1 MNHLPGR
8 PDLAA
13 KRTATIYH
21 CRQCGEEQAWAQF
34 CTKCKA
40 FMAMSPGK
48 APAGGVHAH
57 LPEKPQLLSEIKRDP
72 HERIPTG
79 TREFDRVLGGG
90 LVMGSTVLIS
100 GDPGIGKSTLLLQTA
115 IDLSLAEVT
124 NKDTGKPEEPF
135 IVLYVS
141 AEETKSQIKGRAERL
156 SRTSNRLYLYHQA
169 NVLEID
175 KYITEINPDVLII
188 DSIQTMV
195 HPHAGDGGHAGS
207 VTQVRA
213 CAEFIVQICKV
224 RDIGCFI
231 VAHINKEGVVAGP
244 KTLEHL
250 VDATLEFHKE
260 GQGELR
266 SVRANK
272 NRFGDTNE
280 MALFRMQKD
289 GLQSIENPS
298 ELLLENHEDGITG
311 MCVGIAADG
320 PRAIAVEVQSLVN
333 SLDIELKT
341 QAKGKRYVTG
351 LSMQRVNQVMA
362 VLARRSNVHI
372 FTETYVNIA
381 GGVEL
386 RDPGLDLPL
395 ALSLVSFVLDVALPP
410 GFCAFG
416 EIGLGGEI
424 RPVQYTDARIKAAA
438 LMGFKTI
445 VGPIVPEYEADLA
458 EELEATEK
466 AKKEKKEKKAASE
479 PPDPNLVFRNGAL
492 LVEGEGEKK
501 KSDVGDDEED
511 DDDLDDID
519 ELDDDDLDDEGEPAD
534 PKDRYLGVGTLDEVF
549 DLLEFEVRK
558 AKAKQAKKPKKKKKP
573 KASSSKAD
581 VPVATGAETT

>member
-1 MNHLPGR
+1 MQPFVPGR
-8 PDLAA
+8 ADHAS

-21 CRQCGEEQAWAQF
+21 CRACGEEQDWAQF
-34 CTKCKA
+34 CKKCNS
-40 FMAMSPGK
+40 FNTMVPGK
-48 APAGGVHAH
+48 CPAGGVQAFA
-57 LPEKPQLLSEIKRDP
+57 PEKPQLLSEVKRDP

-90 LVMGSTVLIS
+90 LVMGSAVLIS

-124 NKDTGKPEEPF
+124 NKDTGAPEDPF
-135 IVLYVS
+135 VVLYVS
-141 AEETKSQIKGRAERL
+141 AEETTSQIKGRAERL
-156 SRTSNRLYLYHQA
+156 SKMSKRLYLYHQA
-169 NVLEID
+169 NVIEID
-175 KYITEINPDVLII
+175 KRITEINPDVLII

-195 HPHAGDGGHAGS
+195 HPNAGDGGHAGS

-213 CAEFIVQICKV
+213 CAEFIVNICKV

-266 SVRANK
+266 SVRASK

-280 MALFRMQKD
+280 MALFRMTKD

-298 ELLLENHEDGITG
+298 ELLLEHHRDGITG

-320 PRAIAVEVQSLVN
+320 PRAMAVEVQAIVN
-333 SLDIELKT
+333 SLDVEVKT
-341 QAKGKRYVTG
+341 QAKGKRFVTG
-351 LSMQRVNQVMA
+351 LSSQRVNQVMA
-362 VLARRSNVHI
+362 VLARRANVLI
-372 FTETYVNIA
+372 FTETYINIA

-395 ALSLVSFVLDVALPP
+395 ALSLVSFVLNVSLPES
-410 GFCAFG
+410 FCAFG

-438 LMGFKTI
+438 LMGFETI

-458 EELEATEK
+458 ET
-466 AKKEKKEKKAASE
+466 
-479 PPDPNLVFRNGAL
+479 
-492 LVEGEGEKK
+492 
-501 KSDVGDDEED
+501 EED
-511 DDDLDDID
+511 DKKPEDGA
-519 ELDDDDLDDEGEPAD
+519 EEDLDDEGEPD
-534 PKDRYLGVGTLDEVF
+534 DGKERYLGVGTLEEVF
-549 DLLEFEVRK
+549 EMLEFEIQK
-558 AKAKQAKKPKKKKKP
+558 TQAKKSKKPTKKKKKKAAP
-573 KASSSKAD
+573 KGES
-581 VPVATGAETT
+581 VPVAPPPETT